1 MCCCPCASRAIHQLA
16 AAIAARPLRG
26 ESEGARLSSAYAAER
41 AAADDASSESGGV
54 EAEKKS
60 VCTPTEG
67 DIGSGAHGG
76 GR

>member
-41 AAADDASSESGGV
+41 AAADDASSSRREQ
-54 EAEKKS
+54 
-60 VCTPTEG
+60 
-67 DIGSGAHGG
+67 
-76 GR
+76 